1 MEPHEAYDEP
11 GAGIEQV
18 VVEVLPDGR
27 MNRKSAARYIGCAEQ
42 TLTVWAMRGVGPRP
56 IRVGG
61 RVFYRKSEVDRFIS
75 AGEAA

>member
-1 MEPHEAYDEP
+1 MEPHEAYDE
-11 GAGIEQV
+11 GDGIEQI

-27 MNRKSAARYIGCAEQ
+27 MNRKSTARYIGCAEQ

-56 IRVGG
+56 LKVGG
-61 RVFYRKSEVDRFIS
+61 RVFYRKSEVDRFIA